1 MSTGATHPITIGDR
15 GRLVVPAEVRERHG
29 WEPGTSLV
37 AIDTDAGLLV
47 MSVVD
52 GLHWLRGRLEGRDLV
67 AELRDER
74 RAGIDRDG
82 P

>member
-1 MSTGATHPITIGDR
+1 MSAAVTHAITIGDR
-15 GRLVVPAEVRERHG
+15 GRLVVPAEVREHHG

-47 MSVVD
+47 MSVD
-52 GLHWLRGRLEGRDLV
+52 EGLRWLRGRLDGRDLV
-67 AELRDER
+67 AELLDER